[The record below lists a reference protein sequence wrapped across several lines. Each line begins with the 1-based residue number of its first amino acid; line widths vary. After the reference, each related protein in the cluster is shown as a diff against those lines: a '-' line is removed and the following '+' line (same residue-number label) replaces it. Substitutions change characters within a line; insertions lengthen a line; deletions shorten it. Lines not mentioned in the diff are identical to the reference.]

1 MSLINQFPRFL
12 NRKFS
17 QKIVVKHLQGEH
29 SADDYKAKYIEEE
42 MSVIVMPTS
51 PNDVQF
57 LPEGER
63 FLPSIKIYTEN
74 PLKIGD
80 LVDYLGET
88 YKIKTVGNWGDYGY
102 HNNIGV
108 RHIQTAKV
116 DSGGFEVT

>member
-17 QKIVVKHLQGEH
+17 QQIVVKHLQGEH
-29 SADDYKAKYIEEE
+29 STDDYKAKYIEEE
-42 MSVIVMPTS
+42 MTVIVMPTS

-63 FLPSIKIYTEN
+63 FLPSIKIYTEK

-80 LVDYLGET
+80 LVDYLGVT

-102 HNNIGV
+102 HNNIGI
-108 RHIQTAKV
+108 RHSQTAKV
-116 DSGGFEVT
+116 DSRGFEVT

>member
-17 QKIVVKHLQGEH
+17 QQIVVKHLQGEH
-29 SADDYKAKYIEEE
+29 STDDYKAKYIEEE
-42 MSVIVMPTS
+42 MTVIVMPTS

-63 FLPSIKIYTEN
+63 FLPSIKIYTGK

-80 LVDYLGET
+80 LVDYLGVT

-102 HNNIGV
+102 HNNIGI
-108 RHIQTAKV
+108 RHSQTAKV
-116 DSGGFEVT
+116 DSRGFEVT

>member
-12 NRKFS
+12 NRRFS
-17 QKIVVKHLQGEH
+17 QDIVVKHLQGEH
-29 SADDYKAKYIEEE
+29 STDDYKAKYIEEK
-42 MSVIVMPTS
+42 MTVIVMPTS
-51 PNDVQF
+51 PNDVQL

-80 LVDYLGET
+80 LVDYLGVT

-108 RHIQTAKV
+108 RHSQTAKV
-116 DSGGFEVT
+116 DSRGFEVT

>member
-1 MSLINQFPRFL
+1 MRLINQFPRFL
-12 NRKFS
+12 NRRFS
-17 QKIVVKHLQGEH
+17 QDIVVKHLQGEH
-29 SADDYKAKYIEEE
+29 STDDYKAKYIEEK
-42 MSVIVMPTS
+42 MTVIVMPTS
-51 PNDVQF
+51 PNDVQL

-80 LVDYLGET
+80 LVDYLGVT

-108 RHIQTAKV
+108 RHSQTAKV
-116 DSGGFEVT
+116 DSRGFEVT

>member
-12 NRKFS
+12 NRRFS
-17 QKIVVKHLQGEH
+17 QDIVVKHLQGEH
-29 SADDYKAKYIEEE
+29 STDDYKAKYIEEK
-42 MSVIVMPTS
+42 MTVIVMPTS
-51 PNDVQF
+51 PNDVQL
-57 LPEGER
+57 LPDGER

-80 LVDYLGET
+80 LVDYLGVT

-108 RHIQTAKV
+108 RHSQTAKV
-116 DSGGFEVT
+116 DSRGFEVT